1 MAENNYEDKIV
12 MSKFA
17 FERMQSKDERND
29 HWRNVALIWAFA
41 TIIVLIVL
49 LVSSN
54 ALWLYYWNQY
64 DYVSEDYFEVEASQD
79 GSGTN
84 IIGAGDIDYGTNG
97 NDSQETEQFE
107 SAP

>member
-17 FERMQSKDERND
+17 FERMQAKDERND

-41 TIIVLIVL
+41 IIVVLIVL

-64 DYVSEDYFEVEASQD
+64 DYVSEDYSIEAEQD
-79 GSGTN
+79 GDGVNLVSG
-84 IIGAGDIDYGTNG
+84 GDIDYGTDGTN
-97 NDSQETEQFE
+97 NTENEVE